1 MEADDWKNASGRLR
15 SRVVKASDEAC
26 RRAGGRHLAAIQ
38 RQVRHLEKSYEFILV
53 AWRAVIERQLGREIA
68 SVVQGGSGSR
78 QTGIG
83 L

>member
-1 MEADDWKNASGRLR
+1 MKHVGASGDGTLQL
-15 SRVVKASDEAC
+15 SSGKC
-26 RRAGGRHLAAIQ
+26 AI
-38 RQVRHLEKSYEFILV
+38 LEKSYEFILV

-83 L
+83 YECGIVPGQ